1 MTVPDV
7 HAALRG
13 HVHQLGGPAAAA
25 DELDLFGAGA
35 LESMQLLELITRVED
50 DFAIR
55 IDERDVQTGRLRS
68 ISSIATLIGERR
80 GRA

>member
-68 ISSIATLIGERR
+68 ISTIATLIGERR

>member
-13 HVHQLGGPAAAA
+13 HVHALGGPAAAA

-68 ISSIATLIGERR
+68 ISTIAVLISERR
-80 GRA
+80 RAA

>member
-1 MTVPDV
+1 MTVRDV

-68 ISSIATLIGERR
+68 IATIATLIGERR

>member
-68 ISSIATLIGERR
+68 IATIATLIGERR